1 MRNLTNFAIKSLV
14 YTELIMK
21 KIVFVLLLIFFAVL
35 VCISQISYL
44 FFKRWDFDEDGNI
57 GWYFALSF

>member
-44 FFKRWDFDEDGNI
+44 FFKRWDFDEDVNI
-57 GWYFALSF
+57 G